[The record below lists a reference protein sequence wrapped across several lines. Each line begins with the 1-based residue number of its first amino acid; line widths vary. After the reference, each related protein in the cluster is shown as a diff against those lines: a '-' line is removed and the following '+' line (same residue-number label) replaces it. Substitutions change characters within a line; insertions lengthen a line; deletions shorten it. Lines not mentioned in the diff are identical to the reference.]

1 MRGTFIYHSIIKTIR
16 GKVIFY
22 EDSDRLLFLNILRRF
37 IDKHS
42 VTLMEF
48 VLMDN
53 HIHLLHTA
61 NSIEHV
67 ALFVGELQQNFSY
80 WYNRFRNSK
89 DKLFIKPKIVPK
101 KTDESIIKC
110 ALYILQNP
118 MVACRGEYPHPG
130 DYRWSSYRY
139 HYNYFQEST
148 SKYLVKKPQDVLRA
162 NNCFF
167 VINNSKSVMKNLCPM
182 LKENFTWPDVSLKD
196 ILDVNTN
203 FIDGRYSSK
212 EFKTIVQAFVISERE
227 EYNSES
233 ELRRKSYINKHK
245 PAYDKIS
252 AKLVPLLEGKNYN
265 DLGREEQDAII
276 KELLKDRKVT
286 ITQIVMLLDEDR
298 GHVQKILSS
307 VRSNKFAK

>member
-1 MRGTFIYHSIIKTIR
+1 MQGTFIYHSIIKTIR

-42 VTLMEF
+42 ITLLEF

-61 NSIEHV
+61 SSSEHV

-80 WYNRFRNSK
+80 WYNRFRKSK
-89 DKLFIKPKIVPK
+89 DTLFIKPKIVPK

-118 MVACRGEYPHPG
+118 MVACRSEYPHPG
-130 DYRWSSYRY
+130 DYRWSSYIY
-139 HYNYFQEST
+139 HYNYFQEQN

-167 VINNSKSVMKNLCPM
+167 VINNSKSVMKNMCPM
-182 LKENFTWPDVSLKD
+182 LKENFVWPDISLKD
-196 ILDVNTN
+196 ILDINTS
-203 FIDGRYSSK
+203 FVDGRYSSK
-212 EFKTIVQAFVISERE
+212 EFKTIVQTFVISERE

-233 ELRRKSYINKHK
+233 ELRRKSYINRHK
-245 PAYDKIS
+245 QAYDKIS
-252 AKLVPLLEGKNYN
+252 AKLILLLEGKNYH
-265 DLGREEQDAII
+265 DLGREEQVAII

-307 VRSNKFAK
+307 VRRYIL